1 MKKRLL
7 VLLII
12 MLLPIKLFALS
23 GSVNISCQ
31 TTTLELNKTYTCSL
45 KGYTSEEVSALTAKL
60 SSSSNLTISNIQ
72 TASIWQGNGSGGS
85 IDLYT
90 DINKNGNFSIA
101 TFNIKLTNKNAST
114 ITVNS
119 IRFSDANFKDHSI
132 ASKTISFSVKQE
144 VTATT
149 TTKKAQIETT
159 TKTTTKEKET
169 ITTNKESK
177 KDNNTKLKKLNI
189 TNVNFNFDS
198 NKNNYIIN
206 ASKDVKEVSITAQ
219 AESDKAKVVGPD
231 KLKLNPGENKVIIKV
246 IAEDGSTSEYKIII
260 NKLERKLSSN
270 SLLEELNIS
279 DINFDFDSNVKT
291 YDLGTIKKDKLDIH
305 YLTEDEKA
313 KVYVYGNN
321 NISKNDVI
329 VIKVVAEDSSVS
341 EYILYVNN
349 LSKDK
354 GIILL
359 LTTIAIVLLAS
370 IILVVIKKK
379 KN

>member
-1 MKKRLL
+1 MKKKLL
-7 VLLII
+7 ILLII

-23 GSVNISCQ
+23 GSISISCP
-31 TTTLELNKTYTCSL
+31 TTTLELNKTYSCSL
-45 KGYTSEEVSALTAKL
+45 KGYTSEEISALAAKL

-90 DINKNGNFSIA
+90 DTNKNGNFNIA
-101 TFNIKLTNKNAST
+101 TFNIKLNDKNPSS
-114 ITVNS
+114 INVDL
-119 IRFSDANFKDHSI
+119 IRFTDAKFKEHSI

-144 VTATT
+144 STTKKSSTT
-149 TTKKAQIETT
+149 TTKQTSMT
-159 TKTTTKEKET
+159 TKTDTK
-169 ITTNKESK
+169 
-177 KDNNTKLKKLNI
+177 NTKDENQKDK
-189 TNVNFNFDS
+189 NVNLKVLSISSVNLNFNP
-198 NKNNYIIN
+198 NKTNYTVN
-206 ASKDVKEVSITAQ
+206 ASNEIKEVSIIAK
-219 AESDKAKVVGPD
+219 AESDKAKVISPD
-231 KLKLNPGENKVIIKV
+231 KLKLNPGENNLIIKI
-246 IAEDGSTSEYKIII
+246 IAEDGSTREYKIII

-354 GIILL
+354 GTILL